1 MIPDATFPE
10 LLHLGPNKDYVRDV
24 LARTVRLTA
33 DREDYAEVDS
43 LPDDATFFKYQEKVN
58 TPVED
63 VTSHRV
69 IEQEISKLGQDYR
82 FEEAENPIE
91 VLRNR
96 KSDQT
101 QLARVKGI

>member
-1 MIPDATFPE
+1 MTAVNAAACGTECIATFYVPE
-10 LLHLGPNKDYVRDV
+10 AEHGMSFFLDKEGYYEIYLPNYEKLIDY
-24 LARTVRLTA
+24 
-33 DREDYAEVDS
+33 
-43 LPDDATFFKYQEKVN
+43 FKYQEKVN